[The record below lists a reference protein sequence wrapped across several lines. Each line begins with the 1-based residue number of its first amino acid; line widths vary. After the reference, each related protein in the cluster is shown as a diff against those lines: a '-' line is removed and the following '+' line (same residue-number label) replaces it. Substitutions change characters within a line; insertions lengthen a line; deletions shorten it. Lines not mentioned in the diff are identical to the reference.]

1 MIKWKEQIEVVL
13 ESVKETHSEFIEISA
28 RDSEWGVEVILLSE
42 SNRGGTYAYRS
53 TNPMVD
59 FDWKIGDESEI
70 AEALETMETLYKE
83 YMND

>member
-1 MIKWKEQIEVVL
+1 MIKWKERIEVVL
-13 ESVKETHSEFIEISA
+13 ESVKETATEFIEISA
-28 RDSEWGVEVILLSE
+28 KDSEWGVEVVRLDERFRRI
-42 SNRGGTYAYRS
+42 YAYRS